1 MKQTF
6 HDIVA
11 NRYSCRHY
19 SQEPVS
25 QEQILE
31 ILECARL
38 APSACNRQPWKFM
51 VITAPEE
58 LSAVH
63 ASYNRDWIKEAPVA
77 IIVLGNRNEAW
88 HRSYDEYDAT
98 DIDIAITT
106 EHICLAATSMGLG
119 TCWICNFDPI
129 TLRTGMNIPE
139 EWEPL
144 AIIPVGK
151 PAEDIAI
158 PEKKRKNNDEIIQW
172 GKF

>member
-51 VITAPEE
+51 VISAHEE

>member
-1 MKQTF
+1 MKRTF

-51 VITAPEE
+51 VISAPEE

>member
-11 NRYSCRHY
+11 SRYSCRHY

>member
-129 TLRTGMNIPE
+129 ILRTGMNIPD

>member
-1 MKQTF
+1 MKKTF
-6 HDIVA
+6 NDIVA

-51 VITAPEE
+51 VITTPEE
-58 LSAVH
+58 LSSVH

>member
-1 MKQTF
+1 MEKIF
-6 HDIVA
+6 NKIVA

-25 QEQILE
+25 KEQIMA

-38 APSACNRQPWKFM
+38 APSACNRQPWKF
-51 VITAPEE
+51 VVVTEPELLE
-58 LSAVH
+58 QVYS
-63 ASYNRDWIKEAPVA
+63 SYDRSWIKEAPAA

-88 HRSYDEYDAT
+88 HRKYDGYDAT

-106 EHICLAATSMGLG
+106 EHICLAATSMELG
-119 TCWICNFDPI
+119 TCWVCNFEPT
-129 TLRTGMNIPE
+129 TLRNALNIPE

-144 AIIPVGK
+144 VIIPLGK
-151 PAEDIAI
+151 PANDNTI
-158 PEKKRKNNDEIIQW
+158 PEKKRKSNDELIQW

>member
-19 SQEPVS
+19 SQEQVS

-51 VITAPEE
+51 IITAPEE

>member
-19 SQEPVS
+19 SQEPISKEEV
-25 QEQILE
+25 LE

-63 ASYNRDWIKEAPVA
+63 SSYNRDWIKEAPVA

-88 HRSYDEYDAT
+88 HRSYDGYDAT
-98 DIDIAITT
+98 DIDIAITS

-119 TCWICNFDPI
+119 TCWICNFDI
-129 TLRTGMNIPE
+129 AALKTSMNIPE

-144 AIIPVGK
+144 VIIPIGK
-151 PAEDIAI
+151 PATDTAI
-158 PEKKRKNNDEIIQW
+158 PEKKRKNNEEIIQW

>member
-1 MKQTF
+1 MEKAF
-6 HDIVA
+6 NKIVSD
-11 NRYSCRHY
+11 RYSCRSY
-19 SQEPVS
+19 SQEPVTR
-25 QEQILE
+25 EQILAV
-31 ILECARL
+31 LECARL
-38 APSACNRQPWKFM
+38 APSACNKQPWKYV
-51 VITAPEE
+51 VIDESQLLEQVYAAYDRP
-58 LSAVH
+58 
-63 ASYNRDWIKEAPVA
+63 WIKEAPAA
-77 IIVLGNRNEAW
+77 IIVLGNRSEAW
-88 HRSYDEYDAT
+88 HRKHDGYDAT
-98 DIDIAITT
+98 DIDVAITT

>member
-38 APSACNRQPWKFM
+38 APSACNRQPCKFM

>member
-51 VITAPEE
+51 VISAPEE

-77 IIVLGNRNEAW
+77 IIVLSNRNEAW

>member
-31 ILECARL
+31 ILECASL

-139 EWEPL
+139 EWEPV

>member
-38 APSACNRQPWKFM
+38 APTACNRQPWKFM
-51 VITAPEE
+51 VISAPEE

-98 DIDIAITT
+98 DIDIAITP

>member
-19 SQEPVS
+19 SQESVS

-106 EHICLAATSMGLG
+106 EHICLAATAMGLG

>member
-51 VITAPEE
+51 VISAPEE

-129 TLRTGMNIPE
+129 ILRTGMNIPE

>member
-51 VITAPEE
+51 IITAPEE

-129 TLRTGMNIPE
+129 ILRTGMNIPE

>member
-51 VITAPEE
+51 IITAPEE

>member
-58 LSAVH
+58 LSSVH

>member
-25 QEQILE
+25 QELILE

>member
-25 QEQILE
+25 QEQILD

>member
-11 NRYSCRHY
+11 TRYSSRHY

>member
-1 MKQTF
+1 MKRTF

>member
-129 TLRTGMNIPE
+129 ILRTGMNIPE

-144 AIIPVGK
+144 AIIPVGN

>member
-129 TLRTGMNIPE
+129 ILRTGMNIPE

>member
-51 VITAPEE
+51 VISAPEE